1 MIRSRKFDK
10 FIKTI
15 KMANNQMDLKFP
27 KGGIFIIIILVAV
40 VILFSKSTV
49 TIGPGEGG
57 VLFETLGDGINTE
70 TSYGEGFHIV
80 APWNRM
86 IIRKVRQQSISD
98 EMNVLSVNGL
108 EVKVNGT
115 IWYEPE
121 LENLGLLIKT
131 KGQDYEREL
140 LDPAI
145 NAAARSV
152 VGRYTPEQLY
162 SSKRDV
168 IEQEILDEVQLVLKD
183 QYLSVKRVLVEDV
196 KLPSTIRIAIE
207 TKLKQEQE
215 SLEYEFRLS
224 KAKKEAERQK
234 IDAEGKAV
242 ANKILSASLTD
253 KILQEKGIDATLE
266 LAKSPNSKV
275 VVIGSGKDG
284 LPVILGNQ

>member
-1 MIRSRKFDK
+1 M
-10 FIKTI
+10 
-15 KMANNQMDLKFP
+15 NNRQQLDLQLP
-27 KGGIFIIIILVAV
+27 KGLFLLGIIAVVVIII
-40 VILFSKSTV
+40 FSKSTV

-57 VLFETLGDGINTE
+57 VIFETLGDGINTE
-70 TSYGEGFHIV
+70 KTYGEGFHIV
-80 APWNRM
+80 APWNKM
-86 IIRKVRQQSISD
+86 IIRKVRQQSVSD

-121 LENLGLLIKT
+121 FNNLGKLIKT
-131 KGQDYEREL
+131 KGEDYEREL

-168 IEQEILDEVQLVLKD
+168 IEQEILDEVKTVLKD
-183 QYLSVKRVLVEDV
+183 QFLIVKRVLVEDV
-196 KLPSTIRIAIE
+196 KLPTTIRTAIE

-215 SLEYEFRLS
+215 SLEYEFRLA

-234 IDAEGKAV
+234 IDAEGKAI

-253 KILQEKGIDATLE
+253 KILQEKGIEATLKLSE
-266 LAKSPNSKV
+266 SPNSKV
-275 VVIGSGKDG
+275 VLIGAGKSGM
-284 LPVILGNQ
+284 PIILGNQ

>member
-1 MIRSRKFDK
+1 MSK
-10 FIKTI
+10 
-15 KMANNQMDLKFP
+15 NQVDLNFP
-27 KGGIFIIIILVAV
+27 KGGVIFVIIAVIAILV
-40 VILFSKSTV
+40 FSRSTI

-57 VLFETLGDGINTE
+57 VIFESLGDGIDTE
-70 TSYGEGFHIV
+70 KTYGEGFHIMM
-80 APWNRM
+80 PWNHM
-86 IIRKVRQQSISD
+86 IVRKVRQQSISD

-121 LENLGLLIKT
+121 FKNLGKLIKT
-131 KGQDYEREL
+131 KGEDYEREL

-168 IEQEILDEVQLVLKD
+168 IEQEILDEIQVVLRDQFLLVT
-183 QYLSVKRVLVEDV
+183 RVLVEDV
-196 KLPSTIRIAIE
+196 KLPNTIRTAIE

-215 SLEYEFRLS
+215 SLEYEFRIA
-224 KAKKEAERQK
+224 KAEKEAKRQK
-234 IDAEGKAV
+234 IDAEGKAI

-253 KILQEKGIDATLE
+253 KILQEKGIDATLQ
-266 LAKSPNSKV
+266 LAKSTNSKV
-275 VVIGSGKDG
+275 IVIGAGKSGM
-284 LPVILGNQ
+284 PIILGNQ

>member
-1 MIRSRKFDK
+1 
-10 FIKTI
+10 
-15 KMANNQMDLKFP
+15 MANNQMELKFP
-27 KGGIFIIIILVAV
+27 KGGIFIVVLVVALI
-40 VILFSKSTV
+40 ILFSKSTV

-57 VLFETLGDGINTE
+57 VIFESLGNGINTE
-70 TSYGEGFHIV
+70 KTYSEGFHVV

-86 IIRKVRQQSISD
+86 IILKVRQQSISD

-121 LENLGLLIKT
+121 FKNLGLLIKT
-131 KGQDYEREL
+131 KGEDFEREL

-168 IEQEILDEVQLVLKD
+168 IEQEILDEIQIVLKE
-183 QYLSVKRVLVEDV
+183 QYLLVTRVLVEDV
-196 KLPSTIRIAIE
+196 KLPTTIRTAIE

-215 SLEYEFRLS
+215 SLEYEFRIA
-224 KAKKEAERQK
+224 KAEKEAKRQK

-242 ANKILSASLTD
+242 ANKILSESLTD
-253 KILQEKGIDATLE
+253 KILQEKGIGATLE
-266 LAKSPNSKV
+266 LAKSTNSKV
-275 VVIGSGKDG
+275 IVIGSGKSG
-284 LPVILGNQ
+284 MPIILGNQ

>member
-1 MIRSRKFDK
+1 
-10 FIKTI
+10 
-15 KMANNQMDLKFP
+15 MANNQMELNFP
-27 KGGIFIIIILVAV
+27 KGGVFMIFIIIAV
-40 VILFSKSTV
+40 IILFSKSTV

-57 VLFETLGDGINTE
+57 VVFERFGDGINTDK
-70 TSYGEGFHIV
+70 TYGEGFQIV
-80 APWNRM
+80 APWNEM
-86 IIRKVRQQSISD
+86 IVRKVRQQSVSD

-121 LENLGLLIKT
+121 FSNLGLLIKT
-131 KGQDYEREL
+131 KGEDYEREL

-168 IEQEILDEVQLVLKD
+168 IEQEILDEVQILLKD
-183 QYLSVKRVLVEDV
+183 QYLLVKRVLVEDV
-196 KLPSTIRIAIE
+196 KLPTTIRTAIE

-215 SLEYEFRLS
+215 SLEYEFRLA

-234 IDAEGKAV
+234 IDAEGKAT
-242 ANKILSASLTD
+242 ANRILSASLTD
-253 KILQEKGIDATLE
+253 KILQEK
-266 LAKSPNSKV
+266 V
-275 VVIGSGKDG
+275 
-284 LPVILGNQ
+284 

>member
-1 MIRSRKFDK
+1 
-10 FIKTI
+10 
-15 KMANNQMDLKFP
+15 MANNQMELKFP
-27 KGGIFIIIILVAV
+27 KGGIFIVVLVVALI
-40 VILFSKSTV
+40 ILFSKSTV

-57 VLFETLGDGINTE
+57 VIFESLGSGINTE
-70 TSYGEGFHIV
+70 KTYSEGFHIV

-86 IIRKVRQQSISD
+86 IILKVRQQSISD

-121 LENLGLLIKT
+121 FKNLGLLIKT
-131 KGQDYEREL
+131 KGEDFEREL

-168 IEQEILDEVQLVLKD
+168 IEQEILDEIQIVLKD
-183 QYLSVKRVLVEDV
+183 QYLLVTRVLVEDV
-196 KLPSTIRIAIE
+196 KLPTTIRTAIE

-215 SLEYEFRLS
+215 SLEYEFRIA
-224 KAKKEAERQK
+224 KAEKEAKRQK

-242 ANKILSASLTD
+242 ANKILSESLTD
-253 KILQEKGIDATLE
+253 KILQEKGIGATLE
-266 LAKSPNSKV
+266 LAKSTNSKV
-275 VVIGSGKDG
+275 IVIGSGKSG
-284 LPVILGNQ
+284 MPIILGNQ

>member
-1 MIRSRKFDK
+1 
-10 FIKTI
+10 
-15 KMANNQMDLKFP
+15 MANNQMEFNFP
-27 KGGIFIIIILVAV
+27 KGGIFIGVIVVAV
-40 VILFSKSTV
+40 IILFSKSTI

-57 VLFETLGDGINTE
+57 VIFESLGSGINTDK
-70 TSYGEGFHIV
+70 TYGEGFHIV

-86 IIRKVRQQSISD
+86 IVRKVRQQSISD

-121 LENLGLLIKT
+121 FSNLGLLIKT
-131 KGQDYEREL
+131 KGQEYEREL

-168 IEQEILDEVQLVLKD
+168 IEQEILEEIKIVLKD
-183 QYLSVKRVLVEDV
+183 QYLLVTRVLVEDV
-196 KLPSTIRIAIE
+196 KLPTTIRTAIE

-215 SLEYEFRLS
+215 SLEYEFRIA
-224 KAKKEAERQK
+224 KAQKEAQRQK

-242 ANKILSASLTD
+242 ANQILSASLTD
-253 KILQEKGIDATLE
+253 KILQEKGIQATIE
-266 LAKSPNSKV
+266 LSKSPNSKV
-275 VVIGSGKDG
+275 IVIGSGKSG
-284 LPVILGNQ
+284 MPIILGNQ

>member
-1 MIRSRKFDK
+1 
-10 FIKTI
+10 
-15 KMANNQMDLKFP
+15 MANNQMEFNFP
-27 KGGIFIIIILVAV
+27 KGGIFIGIIVVAV
-40 VILFSKSTV
+40 IILFSKSTI

-57 VLFETLGDGINTE
+57 VIFESLGSGINTDK
-70 TSYGEGFHIV
+70 TYGEGFHIV

-86 IIRKVRQQSISD
+86 IVRKVRQQSISD

-121 LENLGLLIKT
+121 FSNLGLLIKT
-131 KGQDYEREL
+131 KGQEYEREL

-168 IEQEILDEVQLVLKD
+168 IEQEILEEIKIVLKD
-183 QYLSVKRVLVEDV
+183 QYLLVTRVLVEDV
-196 KLPSTIRIAIE
+196 KLPTTIRTAIE

-215 SLEYEFRLS
+215 SLEYEFRIA
-224 KAKKEAERQK
+224 KAQKEAQRQE
-234 IDAEGKAV
+234 IEAEGKAV

-253 KILQEKGIDATLE
+253 KILQEKGIQATIE
-266 LAKSPNSKV
+266 LSKSPNSKV
-275 VVIGSGKDG
+275 IVIGSGKSG
-284 LPVILGNQ
+284 MPIILGNQ

>member
-1 MIRSRKFDK
+1 
-10 FIKTI
+10 
-15 KMANNQMDLKFP
+15 MANNQMELNFP
-27 KGGIFIIIILVAV
+27 KGGMFFIILIVGVL
-40 VILFSKSTV
+40 ILFSKSTV

-57 VLFETLGDGINTE
+57 VVFERFGDGINTDKI
-70 TSYGEGFHIV
+70 YGEGFQIV
-80 APWNRM
+80 APWNEM
-86 IIRKVRQQSISD
+86 IVRKVRQQSVSD

-121 LENLGLLIKT
+121 FSNLGLLIKT
-131 KGQDYEREL
+131 KGEDYEREL

-168 IEQEILDEVQLVLKD
+168 IEQEILDEVQKLLKD
-183 QYLSVKRVLVEDV
+183 QYLLVKRVLVEDV
-196 KLPSTIRIAIE
+196 KLPTTIRTAIE

-215 SLEYEFRLS
+215 SLEYEFRLA

-234 IDAEGKAV
+234 IDAEGKAT
-242 ANKILSASLTD
+242 ANKILSASLTE
-253 KILQEKGIDATLE
+253 KILQEKGIEATLK
-266 LAKSPNSKV
+266 LAESNNSKV
-275 VVIGSGKDG
+275 VVIGGGKTG
-284 LPVILGNQ
+284 MPIILGNQ

>member
-1 MIRSRKFDK
+1 
-10 FIKTI
+10 
-15 KMANNQMDLKFP
+15 MDLNFP
-27 KGGIFIIIILVAV
+27 KGGVFLIIIAV
-40 VILFSKSTV
+40 VAIILFTKSTV

-57 VLFETLGDGINTE
+57 VIFESLGKGINTE
-70 TSYGEGFHIV
+70 KSYGEGFHIV
-80 APWNRM
+80 LPWNKM
-86 IIRKVRQQSISD
+86 IVRKVRQQSISD

-121 LENLGLLIKT
+121 FENLGKLIKT
-131 KGQDYEREL
+131 KGEDYEREL

-168 IEQEILDEVQLVLKD
+168 IEQEILDEVQNVLKG

-196 KLPSTIRIAIE
+196 KLPNTIRTAIE

-215 SLEYEFRLS
+215 SLEYEFRLA

-234 IDAEGKAV
+234 IDAEGKAT

-253 KILQEKGIDATLE
+253 KILQEKGIEATLKLSE
-266 LAKSPNSKV
+266 STNSKV
-275 VVIGSGKDG
+275 IVIGSGKSG
-284 LPVILGNQ
+284 MPIILGNQ

>member
-1 MIRSRKFDK
+1 
-10 FIKTI
+10 
-15 KMANNQMDLKFP
+15 MANNQMDFKFP
-27 KGGIFIIIILVAV
+27 KGGVFIIIILVAV
-40 VILFSKSTV
+40 VILLSKSTV

-121 LENLGLLIKT
+121 LSNLGKLIKT
-131 KGQDYEREL
+131 KGEDYEREL

-234 IDAEGKAV
+234 IDAEGKAI

-253 KILQEKGIDATLE
+253 KILQEKGIGATLE

-284 LPVILGNQ
+284 LPIILGNQ

>member
-1 MIRSRKFDK
+1 M
-10 FIKTI
+10 
-15 KMANNQMDLKFP
+15 NNNKQLELP
-27 KGGIFIIIILVAV
+27 KGGILIGIIAVIAIIA
-40 VILFSKSTV
+40 FTKSTV

-57 VLFETLGDGINTE
+57 VIFETLGDGINTE
-70 TSYGEGFHIV
+70 KTYGEGFHIV
-80 APWNRM
+80 APWNKM
-86 IIRKVRQQSISD
+86 IVRKVRQQSISD

-121 LENLGLLIKT
+121 FSNLGKLIKT
-131 KGQDYEREL
+131 KGEDYEREL
-140 LDPAI
+140 LDPAV

-168 IEQEILDEVQLVLKD
+168 IEQEILDEVKLILKD
-183 QYLSVKRVLVEDV
+183 QFLIVKRVLVEDV
-196 KLPSTIRIAIE
+196 KLPTTIRTAIE

-215 SLEYEFRLS
+215 SLEYEFRLA

-253 KILQEKGIDATLE
+253 KILQEKGIEATLKLSE
-266 LAKSPNSKV
+266 SPNSKV
-275 VVIGSGKDG
+275 VLIGGGKSGM
-284 LPVILGNQ
+284 PIILGNQ

>member
-1 MIRSRKFDK
+1 MSR
-10 FIKTI
+10 
-15 KMANNQMDLKFP
+15 NQVDISFP
-27 KGGIFIIIILVAV
+27 KGGMMFLIVGAILL
-40 VILFSKSTV
+40 ILFTKSTV

-57 VLFETLGDGINTE
+57 VVFERFGGGINTE
-70 TSYGEGFHIV
+70 QTYGEGFQIV

-86 IIRKVRQQSISD
+86 IVRKVRQQSLTD

-115 IWYEPE
+115 VWYEPE
-121 LENLGLLIKT
+121 FVNLGNLIKT
-131 KGQDYEREL
+131 KGEDYEREL

-168 IEQEILDEVQLVLKD
+168 IEQEILEEVQKVLKD
-183 QYLSVKRVLVEDV
+183 QYLIVKRVLVEDV
-196 KLPSTIRIAIE
+196 KLPTTIRTAIE

-215 SLEYEFRLS
+215 SLEYEFRLA

-234 IDAEGKAV
+234 IDAEGKAT
-242 ANKILSASLTD
+242 ANRILSASLTD
-253 KILQEKGIDATLE
+253 KILQEKGIEATLKLSE
-266 LAKSPNSKV
+266 STNSKV
-275 VVIGSGKDG
+275 IVIGSGKDG
-284 LPVILGNQ
+284 LPLILGNQ

>member
-1 MIRSRKFDK
+1 
-10 FIKTI
+10 
-15 KMANNQMDLKFP
+15 MATRQPELSFP
-27 KGGIFIIIILVAV
+27 KGGVLFIIIAVIL
-40 VILFSKSTV
+40 VILFTKSTV

-57 VLFETLGDGINTE
+57 VIFESLGDGIDTE
-70 TSYGEGFHIV
+70 KTYGEGFHLML
-80 APWNRM
+80 PWNKM
-86 IIRKVRQQSISD
+86 IVRKVRQQSISD

-121 LENLGLLIKT
+121 FANLGKLIKT

-168 IEQEILDEVQLVLKD
+168 IEQEILEEVQTVLKD
-183 QYLSVKRVLVEDV
+183 QYLSVTRVLVEDV

-215 SLEYEFRLS
+215 SLEYEFRIS

-234 IDAEGKAV
+234 IDAEGKAI

-266 LAKSPNSKV
+266 LSKSPNSKV
-275 VVIGSGKDG
+275 IVIGSGKDG
-284 LPVILGNQ
+284 LPIILGNQ

>member
-1 MIRSRKFDK
+1 MI
-10 FIKTI
+10 
-15 KMANNQMDLKFP
+15 
-27 KGGIFIIIILVAV
+27 V
-40 VILFSKSTV
+40 
-49 TIGPGEGG
+49 
-57 VLFETLGDGINTE
+57 
-70 TSYGEGFHIV
+70 
-80 APWNRM
+80 
-86 IIRKVRQQSISD
+86 RKVRQQSISD

-121 LENLGLLIKT
+121 FQNLGNLIKT
-131 KGQDYEREL
+131 KGEDYEREL

-168 IEQEILDEVQLVLKD
+168 IEQEILDEVQLILKD
-183 QYLSVKRVLVEDV
+183 QYLLVTRVLVEDV
-196 KLPSTIRIAIE
+196 KLPATIRTAIE

-215 SLEYEFRLS
+215 SLEYEFRIS
-224 KAKKEAERQK
+224 KAEKEAKRQK

-253 KILQEKGIDATLE
+253 KILQEKGIDATLQ

-275 VVIGSGKDG
+275 VVIGSGESG
-284 LPVILGNQ
+284 MPIILGNQ

>member
-1 MIRSRKFDK
+1 
-10 FIKTI
+10 
-15 KMANNQMDLKFP
+15 MANNQMEFKFP
-27 KGGIFIIIILVAV
+27 KGGIFIVVLIVAV
-40 VILFSKSTV
+40 IILFSKSTV

-57 VLFETLGDGINTE
+57 VIFETLGSGINTDK
-70 TSYGEGFHIV
+70 TYGEGFHIV

-86 IIRKVRQQSISD
+86 IVIKVRQQSISD

-121 LENLGLLIKT
+121 LKNLGLLIKT
-131 KGQDYEREL
+131 KGEDYEREL

-168 IEQEILDEVQLVLKD
+168 IEQEILDEVQNILKE
-183 QYLSVKRVLVEDV
+183 QFLSVKRVLVEDV

-224 KAKKEAERQK
+224 KAKKEAERQR

-242 ANKILSASLTD
+242 ANKILSESLTD
-253 KILQEKGIDATLE
+253 KILQEKGIGATLE
-266 LAKSPNSKV
+266 LAKSTNSKV
-275 VVIGSGKDG
+275 IVIGSGKSG
-284 LPVILGNQ
+284 MPIILGNQ